1 MMRKVGMAGSEA
13 NYLFVNIF
21 KDFDQAANSNSIWD
35 ASVIGMNNSDIQTTS
50 MREMIG
56 LHYYQ
61 IEGAIQGAGKYSVH
75 NYARPANLEGFVT
88 ENLKLWKPF
97 FEKNMKAKKTK
108 QTNWG
113 IGTRIYPAGSES
125 GATVFTETVMIT
137 LPMQWSHCGISLQAI
152 RFTLQYLTNQRC
164 QNMLLM
170 DLPTG

>member
-1 MMRKVGMAGSEA
+1 MKDIKLATFFLQHAKKHRVRFLMAFALMPVCAGLAVGGPLLVKKAIDEGKMQAWGMMRKVGMAGSEA

-21 KDFDQAANSNSIWD
+21 KDFEQAANSNSIWD

-97 FEKNMKAKKTK
+97 FEKNMKNQNRKTYFSS
-108 QTNWG
+108 TLG
-113 IGTRIYPAGSES
+113 I
-125 GATVFTETVMIT
+125 
-137 LPMQWSHCGISLQAI
+137 
-152 RFTLQYLTNQRC
+152 
-164 QNMLLM
+164 
-170 DLPTG
+170 